1 MEVKLKFDSWDRIVS
16 SVCIQSMNIPLSII
30 VCCSPIV
37 LCRLFSIISCFRTI
51 NHLWYIYIYIKEK
64 KRNIIKKQKMEW
76 DMYFSISVI
85 FFYSKLFYFI
95 RCTTISYVTCI
106 FMIIELYIFL
116 SLLFFF
122 YLSFIR
128 LISNQLN
135 NLFFFLLIILDPIS
149 LLNSITP
156 LLSLA
161 SVLQIRRSSPPLFST
176 F

>member
-122 YLSFIR
+122 TF
-128 LISNQLN
+128 
-135 NLFFFLLIILDPIS
+135 
-149 LLNSITP
+149 
-156 LLSLA
+156 
-161 SVLQIRRSSPPLFST
+161 LFSDWYRIN
-176 F
+176 

>member
-1 MEVKLKFDSWDRIVS
+1 MEVELKFDSWDRIVS

-106 FMIIELYIFL
+106 FMIIELYIFFI
-116 SLLFFF
+116 SPFF
-122 YLSFIR
+122 YLCFIR

>member
-106 FMIIELYIFL
+106 FMIIELYIFFI
-116 SLLFFF
+116 SPFF
-122 YLSFIR
+122 YLCFIR

>member
-1 MEVKLKFDSWDRIVS
+1 MEVELKFDSWDRIVS

-106 FMIIELYIFL
+106 FMIIELYIFFI
-116 SLLFFF
+116 SPFFF
-122 YLSFIR
+122 TFVLSHWYRI
-128 LISNQLN
+128 N
-135 NLFFFLLIILDPIS
+135 
-149 LLNSITP
+149 
-156 LLSLA
+156 
-161 SVLQIRRSSPPLFST
+161 
-176 F
+176 